1 MALIK
6 CPECGKEVSDQ
17 AASCPSCG
25 HPLKQKENAQ
35 SQMQQNGKQSNDRY
49 RSQPV
54 KKKGHGCLITV
65 IIVVVFFA
73 IVGMIIGGTS
83 DKTDSKED
91 IDAKSTKSAEETV
104 EQTEIPFGQ
113 EGGLGNLS
121 MTVNEATEAESIS
134 AANGYMSYKPD
145 SGKYAI
151 VNVTIKNNSKNSE
164 QVLLNYFRLIG
175 PDEAEYVSTI
185 IPVADDK
192 FLTIDSINPNLD
204 ITGNLVFEIPKDLD
218 VTDCVLHYSD
228 YDLFSGSFDFSLQ

>member
-17 AASCPSCG
+17 AASCPNCG
-25 HPLKQKENAQ
+25 HPLRRKENAQ
-35 SQMQQNGKQSNDRY
+35 PQMQQNNNQPNVRY
-49 RSQPV
+49 VSQPV
-54 KKKGHGCLITV
+54 KKKGHGCLIT
-65 IIVVVFFA
+65 IIIIVVFFA
-73 IVGMIIGGTS
+73 IVVAIIGGTS
-83 DKTDSKED
+83 GKTGSNDD
-91 IDAKSTKSAEETV
+91 IDAESIKSVEETA

-113 EGGLGNLS
+113 EGSLGNLS
-121 MTVNEATEAESIS
+121 MTVNEVAEAESIS
-134 AANGYMSYKPD
+134 AADGYMSYKPD

-151 VNVTIKNNSKNSE
+151 INVTIKNNSKNSE
-164 QVLLNYFRLIG
+164 QVLINYFKLIG

-218 VTDCVLHYSD
+218 AKDCVLHYSD